1 MLGRRK
7 SQTSFFDTLRLPHPV
22 SPDSFY
28 GRMGSLSGQ
37 MFRDEDLAEL
47 YCADNG
53 RPSLPPSLMSGVT
66 LLQVFDD
73 VSDGE
78 AVERTKFDLRWKVAL
93 GLPLDYAGFD
103 PTSLVVFR
111 KRLLEGGKER
121 YAFDR
126 FVIVGREAGFIPD
139 KVTLL
144 IDTTWTKGAGAVQDT
159 YTLLRKGVRKLLK
172 QIGFHLPGKRQ
183 GMAPEVQ
190 RLIATYLDQ
199 DRKADIDWH
208 DPAERAAQLAV
219 LVKDCETALELA
231 AEHSDEDDVRS
242 TGWLL
247 TKILGDDVVQGQMAN
262 RKSGRAPHL
271 NGSSA

>member
-1 MLGRRK
+1 
-7 SQTSFFDTLRLPHPV
+7 
-22 SPDSFY
+22 
-28 GRMGSLSGQ
+28 MGSLSGQ

-53 RPSLPPSLMSGVT
+53 HPSLPLSLMSGVT
-66 LLQVFDD
+66 LLQFFDD
-73 VSDGE
+73 VSDAE

-93 GLPLDYAGFD
+93 GLSLDYAGFD
-103 PTSLVVFR
+103 PTSLVWFR

-126 FVIVGREAGFIPD
+126 FVQVGREAGFIPD

-144 IDTTWTKGAGAVQDT
+144 IDATWTKGAGAVQDT
-159 YTLLRKGVRKLLK
+159 YALLRKGLRKLLK
-172 QIGFHLPGKRQ
+172 QMGFHLPGKRQ
-183 GMAPEVQ
+183 GKATEVQ

-208 DPAERAAQLAV
+208 DPAQRAAQLAV
-219 LVKDCETALELA
+219 LVQDCETALELA
-231 AEHSDEDDVRS
+231 VEHSDTDDVRT

-247 TKILGDDVVQGQMAN
+247 SKVLGDDIVWDTMVAGTTSYHKWQAAN
-262 RKSGRAPHL
+262 RRGYRSRADHQPDRHR
-271 NGSSA
+271 NAPRAQEQRPPF